1 MSSGYNIIYLY
12 CAYRS
17 CLDKVTGFIECY
29 TEEKIIKLLLA
40 RVLLSYLF
48 WRKIVN
54 SEFLLWVSE
63 ASNLLN
69 TENVLF

>member
-1 MSSGYNIIYLY
+1 MSSGCSIVYLSG
-12 CAYRS
+12 ASRS
-17 CLDKVTGFIECY
+17 QLEKITGLTECY

-40 RVLLSYLF
+40 TVLFHAFF

-63 ASNLLN
+63 ASKLLN
-69 TENVLF
+69 AENVLF